1 MNKQVSA
8 TKIYITY
15 TSMTIYHLF
24 YDFFQKPLCIS
35 LNYFNHHERFKTN
48 ANVKL
53 TKSSQPLRYGI
64 YFIVRRALKLIT
76 EQLQYGIY
84 CIEIVVLKIWATTI
98 FITNINQLHEIGK
111 DLEWRTTY
119 LEAASLPVKLL
130 YEVRGRRSRA
140 RHLVLDLES

>member
-15 TSMTIYHLF
+15 TNITIYHLF

-35 LNYFNHHERFKTN
+35 LSYFNHHGRFKTN
-48 ANVKL
+48 AIVKL

-64 YFIVRRALKLIT
+64 YCIVRRALKLIT

-84 CIEIVVLKIWATTI
+84 CIAICSAKTLGNYDTEFTASPRSAYTFYETE
-98 FITNINQLHEIGK
+98 QL
-111 DLEWRTTY
+111 RT
-119 LEAASLPVKLL
+119 EFSASSRSANFSLL
-130 YEVRGRRSRA
+130 
-140 RHLVLDLES
+140 